1 MQIKPREDAALE
13 LGWAT
18 DGAGGVDGP
27 DGRGVVSAKGEDA
40 AAVTAAAA
48 AARATAA
55 GMAPLTAPINVVMEP
70 GSVLLMA
77 GAVQDHFYHRLPLH
91 EDIHEDSHEEGES
104 LNDTLHSTMSGAPER
119 VSLTMRSIVR
129 GYEDQH
135 GLAPTGSCV

>member
-13 LGWAT
+13 LGWTT
-18 DGAGGVDGP
+18 DGAGGVDGRG
-27 DGRGVVSAKGEDA
+27 GRGVALAEGEDA
-40 AAVTAAAA
+40 AAVAAA

-77 GAVQDHFYHRLPLH
+77 GAVQDHFFHRLPLH
-91 EDIHEDSHEEGES
+91 KDVHEDSHEDSHES
-104 LNDTLHSTMSGAPER
+104 LHDTLHSTMSGSPER